1 MEKTQISSLKELQ
14 LQMPRIVEEYG
25 NNNELTAIA
34 LANPL
39 LALEKIGYTFSP
51 EAKTEIENHVRFGK
65 ENASRYM
72 TLKKN
77 IEQSVGAK
85 IDVDDTQAVKQLL
98 EKELKKSA
106 PGDKEKILSAID
118 KPVSFSK
125 SELSDPL
132 QKYKSQHPVLEQLVE
147 LRKLQALNPPL
158 ATQESIEKIQK
169 SSPSFFNK
177 ISFRISRKK

>member
-72 TLKKN
+72 MLKKN
-77 IEQSVGAK
+77 IEQSVGAT
-85 IDVDDTQAVKQLL
+85 IDITSGRATAVTPSLRMSARREALASPPGLPNRSCNRSALDNCPRASQTTSLL
-98 EKELKKSA
+98 TGLRHARS
-106 PGDKEKILSAID
+106 INSAISAAVVW
-118 KPVSFSK
+118 P
-125 SELSDPL
+125 
-132 QKYKSQHPVLEQLVE
+132 SQ
-147 LRKLQALNPPL
+147 
-158 ATQESIEKIQK
+158 
-169 SSPSFFNK
+169 
-177 ISFRISRKK
+177 